1 MALLK
6 ISAHVTTTHA
16 DGNVTYSFQPALDEE
31 LKKAQR
37 KPVLRRVSLL
47 KEQKLTV
54 EVVPAA
60 EKMLVQAPTAPAP
73 KHVKVAT
80 VPVQSGTS
88 NEPDT
93 PEQLRSQLHSDGV
106 GDDVPTHLQEWH
118 SDEEEFDDQDDI
130 PAHLQEWHS
139 DEDEFD
145 DQDDIPAHLQEW
157 HSNEDES
164 TDESD
169 GSHHHVVKSRT
180 APREQYADEDRDL
193 EAVREQLHGKAK
205 HNYAVSDWD
214 GDGEVESS
222 SSKYTI
228 RTESAHDAFKDD
240 L

>member
-16 DGNVTYSFQPALDEE
+16 DGNVTYSFQPALDGE
-31 LKKAQR
+31 LEKAQR

-47 KEQKLTV
+47 KEKKLTV

-139 DEDEFD
+139 
-145 DQDDIPAHLQEW
+145 
-157 HSNEDES
+157 NEDES
-164 TDESD
+164 ADESD

-180 APREQYADEDRDL
+180 APREQYADEDQDL
-193 EAVREQLHGKAK
+193 EAVRELLHGKAK

-214 GDGEVESS
+214 GDDEVESS